1 MGVTNVTGRPPSAE
15 DGSAAGGPDP
25 EAGQSL
31 FAPER
36 RLAISQQAV
45 IQGRVSVAELAARFA
60 VAPETIRRDLDV
72 LERQGRI
79 QRVHG
84 GAIPPIGRS
93 GREAAVDDRRATRIE
108 AKTAIARAAM
118 SHLPPAHG
126 SILLDG
132 GSTTGQLAAA
142 MAAAARE
149 DALDPVTVVTNFPA
163 AGVELSQAE
172 AADVLLLGGR
182 LRRVTETVVG
192 AQTNAALGSISAD
205 VAFLGANGI
214 SAALGLTT
222 PDAEEAAAKRL
233 IAARSQRVIALADSS
248 KFGLE
253 HLCTFAELAWVDVLI
268 TDAAPPPPL
277 AEAMDRAEIEVVIA

>member
-1 MGVTNVTGRPPSAE
+1 MDITTSELPQGV
-15 DGSAAGGPDP
+15 GSSDP

-36 RLAISQQAV
+36 RQAISQQAV
-45 IQGRVSVAELAARFA
+45 VQGRVSVADLAGQFS

-84 GAIPPIGRS
+84 GAIPPIGRN

-118 SHLPPAHG
+118 AHLPQAHG
-126 SILLDG
+126 SVLLDG
-132 GSTTGQLAAA
+132 GSTTGRLAAA
-142 MAAAARE
+142 MGTAARE
-149 DALDPVTVVTNFPA
+149 GALAPMTVVTNSPA
-163 AGVELSQAE
+163 AGVELAQAPALE
-172 AADVLLLGGR
+172 VLLLGGR

-214 SAALGLTT
+214 SAVLGLTT

-233 IAARSQRVIALADSS
+233 IAARSQRVIVLADSS
-248 KFGLE
+248 KFDAE
-253 HLCTFAELAWVDVLI
+253 HLCTFADLEAIDVLI
-268 TDAAPPPPL
+268 TDTAPPPPR
-277 AEAMDRAEIEVVIA
+277 AAARNRAEIEVEIA